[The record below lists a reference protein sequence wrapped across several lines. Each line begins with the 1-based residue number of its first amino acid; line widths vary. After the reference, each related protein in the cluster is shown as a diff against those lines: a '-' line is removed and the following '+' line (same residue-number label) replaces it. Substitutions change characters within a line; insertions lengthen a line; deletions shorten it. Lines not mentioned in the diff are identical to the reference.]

1 MTKKPFLAVLA
12 VLLAL
17 AAGAGAFY
25 VLFPSSYPEPAEDF
39 SAAPTPRQEED
50 GGSQPPAPLSPS
62 ISTADM
68 EKASLVEGIT
78 EADAKKN
85 EVLDAASVPSQLSK
99 IKVEGMVGIASA
111 SAQKD
116 PSSQQEPQTEETII
130 LNNLQDRALSA
141 PRLEDIVAQ
150 DPTAN
155 LPEDTQ
161 PTSIT
166 MLSAPVKV
174 RLIKSTDEY
183 KEFKKIARGKY
194 PQVDFNKQMV
204 VVLES
209 DSNLPDK
216 VFEIQDVQAKDGKL
230 LITYRVNI
238 FDLDSKLNTH
248 TAKAVAKS
256 SLSVEL
262 KQVL

>member
-1 MTKKPFLAVLA
+1 
-12 VLLAL
+12 
-17 AAGAGAFY
+17 
-25 VLFPSSYPEPAEDF
+25 
-39 SAAPTPRQEED
+39 
-50 GGSQPPAPLSPS
+50 
-62 ISTADM
+62 
-68 EKASLVEGIT
+68 
-78 EADAKKN
+78 
-85 EVLDAASVPSQLSK
+85 
-99 IKVEGMVGIASA
+99 
-111 SAQKD
+111 
-116 PSSQQEPQTEETII
+116 
-130 LNNLQDRALSA
+130 
-141 PRLEDIVAQ
+141 
-150 DPTAN
+150 
-155 LPEDTQ
+155 
-161 PTSIT
+161 

>member
-216 VFEIQDVQAKDGKL
+216 VFEIQKIEEKDGKIL
-230 LITYRVNI
+230 VSYRVNV
-238 FDLDSKLNTH
+238 FGLENKLNTH
-248 TAKAVAKS
+248 TVQSFQKS
-256 SLSVEL
+256 TLPVEL

>member
-25 VLFPSSYPEPAEDF
+25 VLFPSSCPEPAEDF

-216 VFEIQDVQAKDGKL
+216 VFEIQKIEEKDGKIL
-230 LITYRVNI
+230 VSYRVNV
-238 FDLDSKLNTH
+238 FGLENKLNTH
-248 TAKAVAKS
+248 TVQSFQKS
-256 SLSVEL
+256 TLPVEL